1 MMPTEISHSR
11 LMAAMALMGL
21 DPKADRIEQLTL
33 TRDCSMLTCFT
44 QAPDGQLVAEN
55 DRLVRHTVTIPIA
68 GDDEQID
75 PGTPIFDELQSET
88 NPRPLP
94 SGGQLLKMGPRPEI
108 SR

>member
-1 MMPTEISHSR
+1 
-11 LMAAMALMGL
+11 MAAMALMGL